1 MPFHYFYPFSSKLRY
16 MNIYCFHNDEK
27 AVNAYADERC
37 VRVESGR
44 PIFRFIYWYHYMTT
58 VRASLT
64 ATVKRKIIKWTGLFI
79 G

>member
-1 MPFHYFYPFSSKLRY
+1 MK
-16 MNIYCFHNDEK
+16 K
-27 AVNAYADERC
+27 VVNAYADERC

-44 PIFRFIYWYHYMTT
+44 PIFRFIYWYHYVTT